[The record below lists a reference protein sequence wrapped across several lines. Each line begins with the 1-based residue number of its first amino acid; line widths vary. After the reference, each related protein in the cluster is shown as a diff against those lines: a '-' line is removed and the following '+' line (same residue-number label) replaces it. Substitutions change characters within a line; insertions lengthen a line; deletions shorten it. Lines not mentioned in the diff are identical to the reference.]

1 MRQHACKA
9 ARQGLYDNPL
19 MQRTAECTTAAR
31 RTDMKNKTMQAEG
44 SRPKSIKSKS
54 TRSKVARD
62 TRMTGTEPS
71 S

>member
-1 MRQHACKA
+1 MRQHACYA
-9 ARQGLYDNPL
+9 TRQGLYANPM
-19 MQRTAECTTAAR
+19 MQRTAECTIAAKQ
-31 RTDMKNKTMQAEG
+31 TDIQNKAMQAEG
-44 SRPKSIKSKS
+44 SRPKSIESKS

>member
-1 MRQHACKA
+1 M
-9 ARQGLYDNPL
+9 
-19 MQRTAECTTAAR
+19 MQRTAECTIAAR
-31 RTDMKNKTMQAEG
+31 RTDMQNKAMRAEG

-54 TRSKVARD
+54 TSSKVARD